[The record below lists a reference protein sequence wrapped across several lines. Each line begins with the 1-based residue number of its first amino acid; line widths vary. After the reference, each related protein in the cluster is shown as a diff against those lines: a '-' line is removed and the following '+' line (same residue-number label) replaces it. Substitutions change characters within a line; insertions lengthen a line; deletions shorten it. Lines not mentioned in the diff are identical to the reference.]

1 MYPSSM
7 DSEDGQVFVKVSGSV
22 VTCNPCIQH
31 RKSIACTNMHD
42 RLQSLAHFV
51 RTHEK
56 ALANALQLR
65 RQNTKSGQS
74 GHQSIDVAPN
84 PLVASQSTNSTPSI
98 SGALAAALSLGS
110 LGFASHNVKPV
121 KLTLT
126 SHHLFYLLSRFEEIG
141 ITVGPLN
148 VRTENLHSEASPAN
162 YVSFLGQSQRL
173 HGRSD
178 RESIRSV
185 SSVRS
190 VMSSVAALWSGF
202 GSSNSVA
209 KTEKAQAQLALD
221 LKYLFSSFTK
231 VPCLRLAP
239 DRKARLI
246 RGFEEFPFDTAVPL
260 LVFKNLSA
268 LEICDIDFRQF
279 FGWDKL
285 AEQLRSLTLKR
296 AHIDDLKDLFT
307 SIVLDDMDKRR
318 RRSSK
323 AQSSL
328 ILAWPSSPPL
338 RVVEPAKLS
347 SAPDSPAAEDNV
359 QPNKSA
365 QIDRM
370 PPARN
375 ASVSPN
381 CSTIPRHNAAIR
393 HVRSNS
399 TKIKRSGSGS
409 SDSSGH
415 STSPRVATY
424 RAGSS
429 SNLLLVGM
437 LPDSKWRFLRHLS
450 LADNGLTSISANG
463 LTPLANSLHSLDLS
477 SNLFTEVP
485 DGLANL
491 IVLRALNLSNCM
503 IGSLQSLIRSP
514 LPAINALN
522 LRANRLTSIIGVEK
536 LLSLERL
543 DLRENKIG
551 DPAELAR
558 LTGLPD
564 FREVWILQNPFTKSH
579 PNHRIVIFNLF
590 RETPGLVND
599 ISIDASGPAY
609 SERKQLIDRVVEIQ
623 PVSVVR
629 KVQQEAQADPSTTDG
644 DQHTSTAQHSTESDD
659 CRQDLPSLHQALD
672 DQRSSGPAA
681 NARSDSRSRTATKS
695 RGSRKGTRRPRLVN
709 LAATEDEPQEIYPA
723 SQQERMEGVSVVSP
737 AHSMAPNSLTNNDFS
752 SDPPGIQH
760 SAFPNGRVALSRVR
774 APSSSSFDRNEGLL
788 NSDIQHTKLQAH
800 AYRQKIVAF
809 KQEVGSNWLSA
820 LSDEGWVRD
829 KKADTA
835 NEDAYAMR
843 AVRPEVSLLSHT

>member
-1 MYPSSM
+1 MSA
-7 DSEDGQVFVKVSGSV
+7 G
-22 VTCNPCIQH
+22 
-31 RKSIACTNMHD
+31 
-42 RLQSLAHFV
+42 LQNLAHFV

-56 ALANALQLR
+56 ALANALQPR
-65 RQNTKSGQS
+65 RQGNKSGQS
-74 GHQSIDVAPN
+74 GQQTIDVSQK
-84 PLVASQSTNSTPSI
+84 PLVVPQSSEANSSI
-98 SGALAAALSLGS
+98 SSALVAALSLGT
-110 LGFASHNVKPV
+110 LGFASQNVKAA
-121 KLTLT
+121 KLALT

-173 HGRSD
+173 RGRSD
-178 RESIRSV
+178 GDSIRSV

-190 VMSSVAALWSGF
+190 VMSGMAALWSGF

-209 KTEKAQAQLALD
+209 KTEKAQGQLVLD

-239 DRKARLI
+239 DRRARLI
-246 RGFEEFPFDTAVPL
+246 RGYEEFPFDTAVPL
-260 LVFKNLSA
+260 LAFKNLSA
-268 LEICDIDFRQF
+268 LELCDVDFRQF

-296 AHIDDLKDLFT
+296 AHVDDINDVLT
-307 SIVLDDMDKRR
+307 SIVLDDMDKHR

-323 AQSSL
+323 AQSSPV
-328 ILAWPSSPPL
+328 LAWPLSPP
-338 RVVEPAKLS
+338 VPVFEAVKLS
-347 SAPDSPAAEDNV
+347 STLSSPAAEHNV
-359 QPNKSA
+359 QPSKSG

-370 PPARN
+370 PPARS
-375 ASVSPN
+375 ASASPN
-381 CSTIPRHNAAIR
+381 RPTSSRHNAAIR

-399 TKIKRSGSGS
+399 RKVKRSGSGS
-409 SDSSGH
+409 SDSSVH
-415 STSPRVATY
+415 STSPRVGTRWA
-424 RAGSS
+424 ASS
-429 SNLLLVGM
+429 SNLLLAGT
-437 LPDSKWRFLRHLS
+437 LPSSKWRFLRHLS
-450 LADNGLTSISANG
+450 LADNALTSISARG
-463 LTPLANSLHSLDLS
+463 LAPLANSLHSLDLS

-503 IGSLQSLIRSP
+503 IGSLQSLIRGP

-564 FREVWILQNPFTKSH
+564 FREVWIMQNPFTQSH
-579 PNHRIVIFNLF
+579 TNHRVVIFNLF
-590 RETPGLVND
+590 RRTPGLVND

-609 SERKQLIDRVVEIQ
+609 NERQQLIDRVVETE

-629 KVQQEAQADPSTTDG
+629 KVQQGTQADPYTTDG
-644 DQHTSTAQHSTESDD
+644 DQNTSTAQHRTDTDD
-659 CRQDLPSLHQALD
+659 CGQDPHSLHQALK
-672 DQRSSGPAA
+672 DQRPSVPAA
-681 NARSDSRSRTATKS
+681 NARSRSFSQTATKYRS
-695 RGSRKGTRRPRLVN
+695 SRKGIRRPRLVD
-709 LAATEDEPQEIYPA
+709 LAATEDKIQDISPVSQQTSAVRELVVPPGNLLALSSLAGNDASSVPPEIQHPA
-723 SQQERMEGVSVVSP
+723 SPSDGVATSSV
-737 AHSMAPNSLTNNDFS
+737 
-752 SDPPGIQH
+752 G
-760 SAFPNGRVALSRVR
+760 
-774 APSSSSFDRNEGLL
+774 APSSSSSDKIEGLL
-788 NSDIQHTKLQAH
+788 SSDIRHTKLQAQ

-829 KKADTA
+829 KKADRVNA
-835 NEDAYAMR
+835 DACAMPS
-843 AVRPEVSLLSHT
+843 VRPEVSLLSHT